1 MKYKIICCLY
11 MLVKFCHILGG
22 ENLIDWEILL
32 GHQQIYHPFAIKMP
46 GRVYPSVAGVDI
58 YSCFILVTTFI
69 FSINKSML

>member
-1 MKYKIICCLY
+1 MVSGSFNEVQDNMLSVHVGKILSY
-11 MLVKFCHILGG
+11 FRWGKFDRLV
-22 ENLIDWEILL
+22 NLT
-32 GHQQIYHPFAIKMP
+32 GASAIKMP